1 MYKGTVCMS
10 DVSVN
15 AITAT
20 TPTITNSKA
29 NNVINFRAS
38 KTVTKDEKVDS
49 FIKDYEKQK
58 KKAEKEKN
66 LQLGLQIFTAALF
79 TVMVGILAKQTS
91 WFKSYKAVFKD
102 LSGEM
107 SLKDMA
113 LPDAQKAAAERI
125 RNFVEHH
132 KEILEMGGPEGSSIL
147 FYGPPGTGKNT
158 FAYAITKE
166 FPKAKFLEMDISK
179 MNSKWHGESEQN
191 VLGTMK
197 AAIKYADKHKDE
209 KVFVFIDEIDSV
221 MMQDHGSGAKLSND
235 ILNAFKKGFNE
246 LTNKENIIVMGATNL
261 RINPEEAMAA
271 GKQLDSAMLD
281 RFAEKVLVDLP
292 TKDQIKLAI
301 TNYYKKPSR
310 PRVEDALK
318 DFDNNKL
325 DKVAE
330 FLAQPEHETSFRKL
344 VKGILQPT
352 ASQKE
357 VTPDAKVTL
366 EDIIETIKNNKHN
379 LNVSDAEMQAFI
391 NSVK

>member
-1 MYKGTVCMS
+1 MS
-10 DVSVN
+10 ELNVN
-15 AITAT
+15 AISVANPIT
-20 TPTITNSKA
+20 TNSNT
-29 NNVINFRAS
+29 NNVVSFRAAR
-38 KTVTKDEKVDS
+38 TVTKDEKVDS

-66 LQLGLQIFTAALF
+66 LQLGIQIGTFALF
-79 TVMVGILAKQTS
+79 ATMVGLMAKQMN
-91 WFKSYKAVFKD
+91 WFKSYKVAFKD
-102 LSGEM
+102 LSKEM
-107 SLKDMA
+107 KLDEMA

-125 RNFVEHH
+125 RNFVNHH
-132 KEILEMGGPEGSSIL
+132 KEIIEMGGPEGSSIL

-261 RINPEEAMAA
+261 KINPEEARAM
-271 GKQLDSAMLD
+271 GKELDSAMLD

-301 TNYYKKPSR
+301 TNYYKNPARK
-310 PRVEDALK
+310 RVDDVLK
-318 DFDNNKL
+318 DFDNKKL
-325 DKVAE
+325 DKIAE
-330 FLAQPEHETSFRKL
+330 FLAQPKHETSFRKL

-352 ASQKE
+352 ATQKE
-357 VTPDAKVTL
+357 VTADAKVTI
-366 EDIIETIKNNKHN
+366 EDVIETIKKNKHN
-379 LNVSDAEMQAFI
+379 LNVTDEEMNAFLA
-391 NSVK
+391 SVK

>member
-1 MYKGTVCMS
+1 MS
-10 DVSVN
+10 ELNVN
-15 AITAT
+15 AISVANPIT
-20 TPTITNSKA
+20 TNSNT
-29 NNVINFRAS
+29 NNVVSFRAAR
-38 KTVTKDEKVDS
+38 TVTKDEKVDS

-66 LQLGLQIFTAALF
+66 LQLGIQIGTFALF
-79 TVMVGILAKQTS
+79 ATMVGLMAKQMN
-91 WFKSYKAVFKD
+91 WFKSYKVAFKD
-102 LSGEM
+102 LSKEM
-107 SLKDMA
+107 KLDEMA

-125 RNFVEHH
+125 RNFVNHH
-132 KEILEMGGPEGSSIL
+132 KEIIEMGGPEGSSIL

-261 RINPEEAMAA
+261 KINPEEARAM
-271 GKQLDSAMLD
+271 GKELDSAMLD

-301 TNYYKKPSR
+301 TNYYKNPARK
-310 PRVEDALK
+310 RVDDVLK
-318 DFDNNKL
+318 DFDNKKL
-325 DKVAE
+325 DKIAE

-352 ASQKE
+352 ATQKE
-357 VTPDAKVTL
+357 VTADAKVTI
-366 EDIIETIKNNKHN
+366 EDVIETIKKNKHN
-379 LNVSDAEMQAFI
+379 LNVTDEEMNAFLA
-391 NSVK
+391 SVK

>member
-1 MYKGTVCMS
+1 MS
-10 DVSVN
+10 DFSVN
-15 AITAT
+15 AINAANPT
-20 TPTITNSKA
+20 TNLKTG
-29 NNVINFRAS
+29 NVVSFRATQPVS
-38 KTVTKDEKVDS
+38 KTNDFDS
-49 FIKDYEKQK
+49 FKKEYDKQK

-66 LQLGLQIFTAALF
+66 VQLGLQIFTASMFAL
-79 TVMVGILAKQTS
+79 MVGIMAKQMN
-91 WFKSYKAVFKD
+91 WFKSYKVAFKD
-102 LSGEM
+102 LGKEM

-113 LPDAQKAAAERI
+113 LPDTQKAAAERI

-132 KEILEMGGPEGSSIL
+132 KEILEMGGPNGSSIL

-166 FPKAKFLEMDISK
+166 FPNAKFLEMDISK

-301 TNYYKKPSR
+301 TNYYKNPGR
-310 PRVEDALK
+310 PRVDAVLK
-318 DFDNNKL
+318 DFDNSKL

-330 FLAQPEHETSFRKL
+330 FLSKPEHETSFRKL
-344 VKGILQPT
+344 VKGILEPT
-352 ASQKE
+352 ASQKK

-379 LNVSDAEMQAFI
+379 LNASDTEMQAFI

>member
-1 MYKGTVCMS
+1 MN

-15 AITAT
+15 AISAAT
-20 TPTITNSKA
+20 PITTNSKA
-29 NNVINFRAS
+29 NNVVSFRAA

-66 LQLGLQIFTAALF
+66 LQLGIQIFTAAMF
-79 TVMVGILAKQTS
+79 AIMVGIMGKQMN
-91 WFKSYKAVFKD
+91 WFKSYKVAFKD
-102 LSGEM
+102 LSNEM
-107 SLKDMA
+107 GLKDMA
-113 LPDAQKAAAERI
+113 LPDTQKAAAERI

-261 RINPEEAMAA
+261 RINPEEAMAT

-281 RFAEKVLVDLP
+281 RFAEKILVDLP

-301 TNYYKKPSR
+301 TNYYKNPGR
-310 PRVEDALK
+310 PRAEDALK
-318 DFDNNKL
+318 DFDNKKL
-325 DKVAE
+325 DKIAE
-330 FLAQPEHETSFRKL
+330 FLAIPKHEASFRKL

-352 ASQKE
+352 ATQKK

-366 EDIIETIKNNKHN
+366 DDIIETIKNNKHN
-379 LNVSDAEMQAFI
+379 LNVSDAEMEAFI